1 MHHGIYLAGLKD
13 ILILLNKNKKKE
25 TIDMEKNVIR
35 PNSAYYFVCC
45 AIMLSIP
52 IFTFVGVI
60 ISFDEGTTL
69 GNVFFITMGF
79 VSLLPIYI
87 VSNLKF
93 IFYDDHVI
101 VPNGTYGDKLKKK
114 DRTIY
119 YSKITNIYY
128 IDTSKAI
135 PHIIIECGRKKIHV
149 NTVLFSNKR
158 ALEIET
164 MIKKKTN
171 IID

>member
-1 MHHGIYLAGLKD
+1 MK
-13 ILILLNKNKKKE
+13 
-25 TIDMEKNVIR
+25 KNVIR

-52 IFTFVGVI
+52 IFLIVAAI
-60 ISFDEGTTL
+60 MSFDEGI
-69 GNVFFITMGF
+69 NFENIFVFIMSF
-79 VSLLPIYI
+79 VWLLPIYI